1 MSSARTASAALAAHR
16 DQVVATVAAAGGTHV
31 RVFGSVA
38 RGQDGEDSDVDLLVT
53 LPDGIDLFEL
63 VALEQRL
70 EDLLGVPV
78 DIIDDRSR
86 GAVFQRALREA
97 VAL

>member
-1 MSSARTASAALAAHR
+1 MRSARTPSAALAAHR
-16 DQVVATVAAAGGTHV
+16 DQVVAAVAAVGGSHV

-38 RGQDGEDSDVDLLVT
+38 RGQDREGSDIDLLVT
-53 LPDGIDLFEL
+53 LPADIDLFRL
-63 VALEQRL
+63 VALEQQL

-86 GAVFQRALREA
+86 GVVFERALREA
-97 VAL
+97 MAL

>member
-1 MSSARTASAALAAHR
+1 MDRARTASAALAAHR
-16 DQVVATVAAAGGTHV
+16 DQVVATVAAAGGSHV

-38 RGQDGEDSDVDLLVT
+38 RGQDREGSDIDLLVT
-53 LPDGIDLFEL
+53 LPDGIDLFRL
-63 VALEQRL
+63 VALEQQL

-86 GAVFQRALREA
+86 GAVFERALREA
-97 VAL
+97 IAL

>member
-1 MSSARTASAALAAHR
+1 MCSARRPSAALAAHR
-16 DQVVATVAAAGGTHV
+16 DQVVAAVAAVGGSHV

-38 RGQDGEDSDVDLLVT
+38 RGQDREGSDIDLLVT
-53 LPDGIDLFEL
+53 LPADIDLFRL
-63 VALEQRL
+63 VALEQQL

-86 GAVFQRALREA
+86 GVVFERALREA
-97 VAL
+97 MAL